1 MSSKN
6 NFPSSDFTADNQSY
20 LLNTIAGTH
29 RQYFDKVGYHTK
41 MTNCTL
47 DGGANGNL
55 ITTDPN
61 QPSTYEIQLKNVG
74 AEPYYIQLT
83 TGIVWNSSITINGN
97 SMPGMGNG
105 SQPTL
110 FNVSANT
117 PGQDVTIDINPNNG
131 KTIDLNDLEVY
142 KFNLSAFEKTIYS
155 VMNNQWKLTHNGR
168 LQLRGDIDIPHDK
181 DVMMTTIPFNKGWS
195 AKVDGQ
201 KVKPRE
207 AFGTFLAIP
216 MTPGRHHVTLSFWPP
231 LLTLGIIV
239 TLITWAFNKGWSA
252 KVDGQKVKP
261 REAFGTFLAIP
272 MTPGRH
278 HVTLSFW
285 PPLLTLGII
294 VTLITWAILVLCW
307 RYEKK
312 K

>member
-1 MSSKN
+1 M
-6 NFPSSDFTADNQSY
+6 
-20 LLNTIAGTH
+20 NTIAGTH

-155 VMNNQWKLTHNGR
+155 VMNNQWNLTHNGR
-168 LQLRGDIDIPHDK
+168 LQLRGNIDIPHDK

-239 TLITWAFNKGWSA
+239 TLITWA
-252 KVDGQKVKP
+252 
-261 REAFGTFLAIP
+261 
-272 MTPGRH
+272 
-278 HVTLSFW
+278 
-285 PPLLTLGII
+285 
-294 VTLITWAILVLCW
+294 ILVLCW